1 MLLKISSINYI
12 CFVFSKDNNVYK
24 NRKYCTILEVFEG
37 SNCER
42 VAFTADL
49 LTELFLD
56 LENQENQK
64 NRIQKLLSLGKEQ
77 AGIIATTVIPFLF
90 FTFFSFLLLVILS
103 IKELNV
109 MIIQYIF
116 MLMFVNICQSLKWLQ
131 HENNS
136 KLTMLTKNN
145 DS

>member
-1 MLLKISSINYI
+1 MLLKISSIDYI

-64 NRIQKLLSLGKEQ
+64 NRI
-77 AGIIATTVIPFLF
+77 
-90 FTFFSFLLLVILS
+90 
-103 IKELNV
+103 
-109 MIIQYIF
+109 
-116 MLMFVNICQSLKWLQ
+116 
-131 HENNS
+131 
-136 KLTMLTKNN
+136 
-145 DS
+145 